1 MSRQRTFVVCLGFLL
16 SNAAADGRQQTPAPA
31 EPQQPPVFRTEANF
45 VRVDAYPT
53 RDGRPVQ
60 GLTAHDF
67 EIFEDGTLQKIVSF
81 EHVRIPTGVAPD
93 ARIEP
98 NSVREA
104 ERMAANPRNRVFVVY
119 LDVPHVHVEGS
130 HHIKEP
136 LIRLL
141 SRMMGPDD
149 LVAVMTPA
157 MAPTDMTFAR
167 RTEVIERGLRDNWP
181 WGMRERLIPMDERE
195 EEYDVCYPPDLK
207 AGESGESALAREMK
221 ARRRERMVLEAL
233 HDMVGYV
240 GGIREERKAIVLI
253 TEGWRL
259 YQPDPRVT
267 QLRRDES
274 VPGADPIGVG
284 PDGRLRRNPTSTR
297 TDPNFGTKYECDT
310 DRMALASMD
319 NERYFRDLLDYANR
333 ANASFYPIDPRGLA
347 VFDDSMGPDQPL
359 TPAAS
364 QARLRLKLDV
374 LRTLAD
380 NTDGLAILN
389 NNDLDTGMKRIS
401 DDLTSYYLLGYYSS
415 NTKLDG
421 GFRKLNVRVKRPG
434 VAVRA
439 RRGYRAA
446 SAAEVAAAK
455 AAASA
460 PVSPAATA
468 VGNAIAQL
476 ARTRPDVPFVV
487 RAVAAAAPASSD
499 VNSVWVAGE
508 LVTGKE
514 APQGGAATIEI
525 SGGGTTTSAKA
536 ELKPGERAF
545 LIRVPLST
553 PLSQADVRA
562 RFTPVGPPG
571 TLPFT
576 YAARVNAPAGL
587 PEPLMFRRGLS
598 TANRLQP
605 AASVQFARSDRLR
618 LEVPLAAE
626 DKPGAGRLLDKNG
639 QPSPVPVAIS
649 ERTDPVSN
657 QRWLVADVTLAPLG
671 AGDYVVE
678 LSASSGG
685 TERKVISAIRVTR

>member
-1 MSRQRTFVVCLGFLL
+1 MRRHPSFVVCLGILL
-16 SNAAADGRQQTPAPA
+16 SITAADGRQQKPASA
-31 EPQQPPVFRTEANF
+31 ESQQPPVFRTEANF

-53 RDGRPVQ
+53 KDGQPVQ
-60 GLTAHDF
+60 GLTAEDF
-67 EIFEDGTLQKIVSF
+67 EIFEDGALQKIVSF
-81 EHVRIPTGVAPD
+81 EHVRIATGTAPE

-141 SRMMGPDD
+141 SRMMGADD
-149 LVAVMTPA
+149 LVAVVTPL
-157 MAPTDMTFAR
+157 MSSTDVTFGR
-167 RTEVIERGLRDNWP
+167 KTDVIEQQLRENWP
-181 WGMRERLIPMDERE
+181 WGMRERISPMDDHETQYE
-195 EEYDVCYPPDLK
+195 LCYAFDP
-207 AGESGESALAREMK
+207 GILAEMK
-221 ARRRERMVLEAL
+221 ARRRERLVLESL
-233 HDMVGYV
+233 HDMVQYLA
-240 GGIREERKAIVLI
+240 GIREERKAIVVV
-253 TEGWRL
+253 TEGWQL
-259 YQPDPRVT
+259 YTPNPSLMRQGSD
-267 QLRRDES
+267 RR
-274 VPGADPIGVG
+274 VPGEDRIGVG
-284 PDGRLRRNPTSTR
+284 PDGRLRRDPATTR
-297 TDPNFGTKYECDT
+297 TENISSKYDCDT
-310 DRMALASMD
+310 ERMTLAAMD
-319 NERYFRDLLDYANR
+319 DERYFREFLDVANR
-333 ANASFYPIDPRGLA
+333 ANASFYPVDPRGLP
-347 VFDDSMGPDQPL
+347 VFDDSMGPGQPL
-359 TPAAS
+359 TPVAS
-364 QARLRLKLDV
+364 QARLKYKLDV
-374 LRTLAD
+374 LRTLAE

-389 NNDLDTGMKRIS
+389 NNDLDKGMKRIS

-415 NTKLDG
+415 NAKLDG
-421 GFRKLNVRVKRPG
+421 GFRKLNVRVKSPG
-434 VAVRA
+434 VSVRA

-455 AAASA
+455 ASASA
-460 PVSPAATA
+460 PVSPSATA
-468 VGNAIAQL
+468 VGNAIAEL

-487 RAVAAAAPASSD
+487 RAVAAATPASSD

-508 LVTGKE
+508 LVAGKE

-525 SGGGTTTSAKA
+525 SGGGNTTTAKA

-545 LIRVPLST
+545 LIRVPLSS

-562 RFTPVGPPG
+562 RFSPVGPAG
-571 TLPFT
+571 TLPFSYT
-576 YAARVNAPAGL
+576 TRVAAAAGL

-618 LEVPLAAE
+618 LEVPIAAE
-626 DKPGAGRLLDKNG
+626 DKPGAGRVLDKNG

-649 ERTDPVSN
+649 ERTDPASN

-678 LSASSGG
+678 LSASSGAADK
-685 TERKVISAIRVTR
+685 KVMTAIRVTR